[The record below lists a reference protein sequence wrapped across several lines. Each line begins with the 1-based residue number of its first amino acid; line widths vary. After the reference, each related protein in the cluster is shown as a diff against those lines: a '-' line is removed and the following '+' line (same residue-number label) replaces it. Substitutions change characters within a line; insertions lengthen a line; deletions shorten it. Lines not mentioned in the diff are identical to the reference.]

1 MKPSFRPV
9 LIITI
14 AGIIFLSPLKRAEP
28 DSRDRFSSVIWGYF
42 EKLCSFGPR
51 NPGSA
56 GYREAIQFIK
66 RMGIR
71 FADEVIEHPFEVLQ
85 SNGRRVKLVNLE
97 FRFRGTE
104 EGKPLL
110 IGTHFDTRPFAD
122 EESDPN
128 LHAVPIPGAND
139 GGSGSAVLLG
149 LAEYLKENRLRRS
162 VHLVFF
168 DGEDLGVKG
177 SGENLLGSF
186 YYSQQLET
194 RDPEDWP
201 FGVIIIDMVGDKDL
215 NIYKETQSLKSGPW
229 LLDAVYHVAK
239 REGFP
244 QFLEQSKY
252 TIYDDHY
259 PFFKLGIPS
268 ILLIDFDYPY
278 WHTLQD
284 TLDKCSPESLFAVF
298 AVVVGA
304 LDEI

>member
-1 MKPSFRPV
+1 MKPSFRSV

-71 FADEVIEHPFEVLQ
+71 
-85 SNGRRVKLVNLE
+85 
-97 FRFRGTE
+97 GTE

-139 GGSGSAVLLG
+139 GGSGAAVLLG

-194 RDPEDWP
+194 RNPEDWP

-268 ILLIDFDYPY
+268 ILLIDFDYSY
-278 WHTLQD
+278 WHTLED

-298 AVVVGA
+298 AVVVGT